1 MRLFKVALV
10 AVVCMVVVTTDLL
23 AQYTTPI
30 SFWLSPQLTAPTA
43 MSGNDYQQ
51 ISAHY
56 QKLALVGNIGARS
69 MVLSGQFPL
78 YSRNNVPFGTAGINI
93 LRQDNGT
100 AYLFSTT
107 GAVLSYNYTVRFSSQ
122 HHLVG
127 GVQGGFFSRKI
138 DWNKATTRNQFAD
151 GQINPNLDHGETFH
165 DYRSQAFTTNI
176 GLAYYLTDAR
186 GEQRFHIGAGMI
198 NANKGRFT
206 YLENDNS
213 QAEPVK
219 WMVYSQLRLI
229 SNPFFELA
237 TNMYWQQENKFNDFV
252 GGLQL
257 NKGIN
262 PRKTVSEE
270 HLGLGVYYSPDHS
283 ATLAMQ
289 LLRQNMLLG
298 LSYSMPFGDKDLYGI
313 QSAAEVTLGWR
324 LQRSGKKAAYYAGGN
339 RNRLPA
345 YGGAKRSS
353 SKKLENRT
361 LNTKYK
367 VKSKAARAF
376 KSNASKKA
384 DARSRK
390 FNRKVASY
398 KSRAKKES
406 PAYKNK
412 SGLKSLFSKKNK
424 FKYRKVKRPSYK
436 KNRPNKW
443 KLKRRGLLRMNNRRN

>member
-1 MRLFKVALV
+1 
-10 AVVCMVVVTTDLL
+10 
-23 AQYTTPI
+23 
-30 SFWLSPQLTAPTA
+30 

-56 QKLALVGNIGARS
+56 QKQALAGNIGARS
-69 MVLSGQFPL
+69 MILSGQFPL
-78 YSRNNVPFGTAGINI
+78 FSRSNVPFGTLGVNI

-107 GAVLSYNYTVRFSSQ
+107 GAVLSYNYTVRISSQ

-151 GQINPNLDHGETFH
+151 GQINPSLDHGEIFN
-165 DYRSQAFTTNI
+165 DYRSRAFTTNV

-186 GEQRFHIGAGMI
+186 GEQRFHVGAGMI

-206 YLENDNS
+206 YLENDES

-219 WMVYSQLRLI
+219 WIVYSQLRLI
-229 SNPFFELA
+229 SNPFFELG
-237 TNMYWQQENKFNDFV
+237 TNMYWQQESKFNDFV

-270 HLGLGVYYSPDHS
+270 HLGLGIYYSPDHS
-283 ATLAMQ
+283 AMLSMQ

-298 LSYSMPFGDKDLYGI
+298 VSYSMPFGNKDLYGI
-313 QSAAEVTLGWR
+313 QNAAEVTLGWR
-324 LQRSGKKAAYYAGGN
+324 LQRSGKKAAYLVGN
-339 RNRLPA
+339 NRGRMPA
-345 YGGAKRSS
+345 YNAKRSTA
-353 SKKLENRT
+353 KKLENRSPSI
-361 LNTKYK
+361 KYK
-367 VKSKAARAF
+367 SNSKAVRAF
-376 KSNASKKA
+376 KTKASKKA

-390 FNRKVASY
+390 FNRKMSSY

-406 PAYKNK
+406 PAYKSK
-412 SGLKSLFSKKNK
+412 SRLRSIFSKKST

-436 KNRPNKW
+436 KNKPNKW
-443 KLKRRGLLRMNNRRN
+443 KLKRRGLLRRNNRRN